1 MDLAELKRLAA
12 EVSAQHGIRLDADD
26 PIMAVVTLNRLIL
39 ESALDEALR
48 CIRAAA
54 AEFNQAAERVQV
66 RAGSVVGQEVRE
78 CVAVVR
84 GELQRDIDQA
94 RLNAREL
101 VGELHQARSRWS
113 TVRWLSAGL
122 LGGAVLFAGGFYA
135 GMLVR

>member
-1 MDLAELKRLAA
+1 
-12 EVSAQHGIRLDADD
+12 
-26 PIMAVVTLNRLIL
+26 
-39 ESALDEALR
+39 
-48 CIRAAA
+48 
-54 AEFNQAAERVQV
+54 
-66 RAGSVVGQEVRE
+66 VRE

-101 VGELHQARSRWS
+101 VGELHQVRSRRS
-113 TVRWLSAGL
+113 TLRWLSAGL